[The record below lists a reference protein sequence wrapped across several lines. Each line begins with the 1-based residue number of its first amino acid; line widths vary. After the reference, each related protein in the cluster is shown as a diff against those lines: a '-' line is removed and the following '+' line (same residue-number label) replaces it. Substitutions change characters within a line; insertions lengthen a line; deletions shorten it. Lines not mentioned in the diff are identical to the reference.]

1 MHLKASAQGKMSL
14 TDQHLRRVDKFA
26 IAFLDQR
33 MRMQVRF
40 SAVETPF
47 FGIITSKSCPQV
59 ILERTQPLTGT
70 AEIALIHPLIRSE
83 VFLPLRFGFQI
94 RDSTPATGHQ
104 ITQTARQ
111 GPINS
116 MYIFSHTHS

>member
-1 MHLKASAQGKMSL
+1 MHLKALPQGKRTL
-14 TDQHLRRVDKFA
+14 TDQHLRRVDKFSV
-26 IAFLDQR
+26 AFLDQR
-33 MRMQVRF
+33 VRMQVRF

-47 FGIITSKSCPQV
+47 LGIITSKSCPQV
-59 ILERTQPLTGT
+59 IIERTQPLTGT
-70 AEIALIHPLIRSE
+70 AEIALIHPLIQSE
-83 VFLPLRFGFQI
+83 VLFPLRFGFQI
-94 RDSTPATGHQ
+94 RDSPPATGHQ

>member
-1 MHLKASAQGKMSL
+1 MHLEASAQGKMSL
-14 TDQHLRRVDKFA
+14 TDQHLRRVDIFA
-26 IAFLDQR
+26 VAFLDQR
-33 MRMQVRF
+33 VRMQVRY

-47 FGIITSKSCPQV
+47 FGIIAFKSRPQV
-59 ILERTQPLTGT
+59 IIERTQPLTGT

-83 VFLPLRFGFQI
+83 VLFPLRFGFQI
-94 RDSTPATGHQ
+94 RDSPPATGHQ
-104 ITQTARQ
+104 ISQTARQ